1 MYTILLKR
9 VDFEEGDEELR
20 RGVLGYG
27 KNWWWEDSLMIKLN
41 SKSQQIV
48 NCDGKNRLKVN

>member
-1 MYTILLKR
+1 MYTVLFKR

-27 KNWWWEDSLMIKLN
+27 KNSRWEDSLMIKLN
-41 SKSQQIV
+41 SRSQ
-48 NCDGKNRLKVN
+48 